1 MGTDLRDHLLSGEQ
15 LVIGLSATV
24 QVSAGRGQQTGAIEK
39 ASGQTGTLY
48 LVNGPSAVTGAE
60 IQSARTINIEG
71 PSQYFLAAA
80 GATVTVNYFRSYS
93 SGATGL
99 VEGVTQLPDWTGK
112 GLL

>member
-15 LVIGLSATV
+15 IVVGLSTTV
-24 QVSAGRGQQTGAIEK
+24 SVSAGRGQQSGAIEK

-48 LVNGPSAVTGAE
+48 LVNGPSAITGAVIRSGRAVN
-60 IQSARTINIEG
+60 IQG
-71 PSQYFLAAA
+71 PAQFFLAAQ

-99 VEGVTQLPDWTGK
+99 VQGATQLPDWTGK